1 MKTRIFYII
10 ITILFTAVHT
20 MHSEGYD
27 LSNNTEIIL
36 IHTIVKL
43 PDGNSQILN
52 RQVRVPKT
60 AAMNNTFE
68 IESIIKKSDKL
79 ELQIISK
86 SYNNITI
93 TKLND
98 DCSGIASEIKLSIDS
113 QQRKTIILEIN
124 EFDRVILLFNTE
136 IGEKLIKKLF

>member
-1 MKTRIFYII
+1 MKTRIYCII
-10 ITILFTAVHT
+10 ITIFFTAVHI

-36 IHTIVKL
+36 IHTVVKL
-43 PDGNSQILN
+43 PDGNSRILN

-60 AAMNNTFE
+60 AAMNNSFE
-68 IESIIKKSDKL
+68 IESIIKQSDKL

-86 SYNNITI
+86 SDNKITI

-113 QQRKTIILEIN
+113 QQRKTIILEKN
-124 EFDRVILLFNTE
+124 ELERVILLFSTE
-136 IGEKLIKKLF
+136 KGEKLIKKLF